1 MKKGYSQQ
9 AAALDRQC
17 CWQLGSLVVLH
28 PDNRV
33 VELSFVSSTPFILCR
48 GRSLSEPV
56 VPRKRANALC
66 GFIPLRAG

>member
-1 MKKGYSQQ
+1 MRRDVHPMEEAQ
-9 AAALDRQC
+9 
-17 CWQLGSLVVLH
+17 GSLVVLH

-33 VELSFVSSTPFILCR
+33 VELSFVSSIPFILCR